1 MAQRTI
7 NRFYGTY
14 AEAVQVVADL
24 TGLGIPAA
32 DIALIDREDDARLP
46 PEVAADTG
54 QNPAVT
60 GATLGAAMGA
70 GIGAL
75 DGIGAIV
82 IPFTDPVT
90 QTGWVLPC
98 VIFAVVGAGLG
109 AVIGKLTRFR
119 ATSKQSY
126 ALAAGLQSGQQLVM
140 VRVDDAMLAEVEAV
154 MIKARSVPPG
164 LSVPEPAYDDEFVPD
179 HRTVAQ
185 EAAAIHREERRI
197 QYE

>member
-24 TGLGIPAA
+24 TGLGIPPA
-32 DIALIDREDDARLP
+32 DIALIDSEDDARLP

-54 QNPAVT
+54 QNPAAT

-82 IPFTDPVT
+82 IPFTDLLT

-98 VIFAVVGAGLG
+98 VVFAAIGAVLG
-109 AVIGKLTRFR
+109 AVIGKLIRFG
-119 ATSKQSY
+119 ATGKQSY

-140 VRVDDAMLAEVEAV
+140 VRVDDATLPEVEAV
-154 MIKARSVPPG
+154 MTKARSVPPVTP
-164 LSVPEPAYDDEFVPD
+164 LPEPAFDSEYVPD
-179 HRTVAQ
+179 NRTVAQ